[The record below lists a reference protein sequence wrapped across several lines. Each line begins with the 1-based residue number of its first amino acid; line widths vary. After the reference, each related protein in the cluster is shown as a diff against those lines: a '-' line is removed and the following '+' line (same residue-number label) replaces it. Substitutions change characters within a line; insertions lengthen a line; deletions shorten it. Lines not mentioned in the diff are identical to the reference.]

1 MSRAAAAELCRGEK
15 VFLNGCVQTD
25 PSRKLKEGDVFSV
38 RGKGKFRYRGE
49 RGVSKKG
56 KMILEIDRYL

>member
-1 MSRAAAAELCRGEK
+1 M
-15 VFLNGCVQTD
+15 NGRVQTD

-38 RGKGKFRYRGE
+38 RGQGKFRYNGE

-56 KMILEIDRYL
+56 KPILEIDRYV